1 MRNLLI
7 LAASLSA
14 LAAPAM
20 AETNLTYGST
30 LPAPH
35 VVHRAGLAPFFQRVE
50 DSTGGELKFE
60 LIPGGAMGS
69 VKETIQMLSDNV
81 TDAGLLLD
89 IYARQELPITSMF
102 SDMITLPDDFIVFA
116 AAANEM
122 QLVACTEC
130 QEERAE
136 TGVAALAYYGPD
148 PYRLMCRDDTV
159 SYADLANKKTRATG
173 RLGVLVQNFGATT
186 VTIPSSEVYESLQ
199 RGQADCTVASTAWL
213 DSYSLSDVVETVI
226 DLPMGSY
233 FNAGLLLMNADVWN
247 GLPDAQKQAVKDNLA
262 ELIVDTLFA
271 YRDEGNAAMEKA
283 KAAGVKIVE
292 PDQAFVDAI
301 TAFRRGEIEFTIEA
315 ADKAGVPGAP
325 ERIETYMAL
334 VEKWRGIMADV
345 GDDREAFID
354 ALNREVFSKAP
365 L

>member
-1 MRNLLI
+1 MKNI
-7 LAASLSA
+7 LMA
-14 LAAPAM
+14 LAALAAMAAPAV

-35 VVHRAGLAPFFQRVE
+35 VVHRAGLAPFFERIE
-50 DSTGGELKFE
+50 AGTDGELVFE

-122 QLVACTEC
+122 QLVACAEC

-136 TGVAALAYYGPD
+136 TGVTALAYYGPD
-148 PYRLMCRDDTV
+148 PYRLMCRGATD
-159 SYADLANKKTRATG
+159 SYAALSNKKTRATG
-173 RLGVLVQNFGATT
+173 RLGVLMQEFGATT

-233 FNAGLLLMNADVWN
+233 FNAGLLLMNAKVWN
-247 GLPDAQKQAVKDNLA
+247 GLPDGLKMAIKDNLA
-262 ELIVDTLFA
+262 ELVVDTLFA
-271 YRDEGNAAMEKA
+271 YRDEGEAAMEKA
-283 KAAGVKIVE
+283 REAGVKIVA
-292 PDQAFVDAI
+292 PDPAFVEAI
-301 TAFRRGEIEFTIEA
+301 AAFRKGEIEFTIEA
-315 ADKAGVPGAP
+315 AEKAGVPGAP
-325 ERIETYMAL
+325 DRIKTYMAL
-334 VEKWRGIMADV
+334 VEKWRGIMEEV
-345 GDDREAFID
+345 GDDRQAFVD